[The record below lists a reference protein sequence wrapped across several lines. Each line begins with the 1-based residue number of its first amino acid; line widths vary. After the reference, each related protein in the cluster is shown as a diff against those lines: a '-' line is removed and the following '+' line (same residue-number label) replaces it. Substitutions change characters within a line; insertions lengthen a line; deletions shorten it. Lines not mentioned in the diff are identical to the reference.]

1 MRRQR
6 AGILLFTVNWRWGDG
21 GGADVQRRAAS
32 GELPSLV
39 CAVASLSRRLAKG
52 QQKVR

>member
-1 MRRQR
+1 MSSGERRAASGERR
-6 AGILLFTVNWRWGDG
+6 AASGE
-21 GGADVQRRAAS
+21 RRAAS
-32 GELPSLV
+32 GELTCLV